1 MVLQANTTS
10 PPHPLPGGCG
20 TGAFEQQLYLSLLVS
35 EEPTSRRPLTT
46 LTSCLFTEET
56 ESGKKTNCLLIQL
69 KEYRI
74 SNHWDILPSSW
85 QKKKKDKCS
94 ALAKRVPGY
103 SNTKEPL
110 QTVKAFWKAM

>member
-74 SNHWDILPSSW
+74 SNHGIFCH
-85 QKKKKDKCS
+85 QAGKKKKDKCS